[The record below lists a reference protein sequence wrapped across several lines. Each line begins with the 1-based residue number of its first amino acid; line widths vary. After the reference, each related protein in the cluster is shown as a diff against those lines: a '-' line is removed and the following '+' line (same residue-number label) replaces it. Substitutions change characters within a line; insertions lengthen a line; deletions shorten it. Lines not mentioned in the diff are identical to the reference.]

1 MTQGRPVLRVTGLT
15 AGYSRAVF
23 GPLSF
28 DLALGEVLGV
38 WGPNG
43 CGKST
48 LLATIADAARLFS
61 GRVERAPGLGLA
73 WQEQRPVRPP
83 TLPLTGR
90 DLLRVAGAAGA
101 EPPGALG
108 PWLKRRIDR
117 LSGGQYQLLCLWA
130 ALGGGAG
137 LVLLDEPTNNLDPAH
152 ESLLADL
159 LAQGRDRR
167 AMILVSHE
175 RGFLDSVST
184 RILELG

>member
-1 MTQGRPVLRVTGLT
+1 MIPGGTVLRVTDLT
-15 AGYSRAVF
+15 AGYRRAVV

-48 LLATIADAARLFS
+48 LLAAIAESARLFA

-73 WQEQRPVRPP
+73 WQEQRPARPP
-83 TLPLTGR
+83 TLPLTGW
-90 DLLRVAGAAGA
+90 DLLRVAGAAGVEA
-101 EPPGALG
+101 PEALR
-108 PWLKRRIDR
+108 PWLERRIDR

-152 ESLLADL
+152 EALLADL
-159 LAQGRDRR
+159 LAQGQGRR
-167 AMILVSHE
+167 ALMLVSHE
-175 RGFLDSVST
+175 RAFLDSVCT
-184 RILELG
+184 RVLELS